1 MSVSA
6 LQHAIDNADTQSFLL
21 SYFQALDEGQNLSI
35 PTHME
40 TNGIQK
46 GWEKVF
52 EVLGLTSTP
61 EFTSALSQHWFKVIS
76 QQGGQINDNF
86 VKDVL
91 NILQGQP
98 SQPSPSE
105 DTETE
110 TPAQAAPITDVE
122 SQISDA
128 YKTDQALR
136 YATVEEDEATLKKNL
151 NLALQHNHTALFLAS
166 YIKLNLLDRTTY
178 PVPLSTVSSII
189 FDHFKEHIMRQ
200 FNQTQRQPFIQA
212 LTKQWF
218 GLTNKYGI
226 PKTDIIRHQFLTD
239 LTPIATK
246 QLDTISPIDK
256 IKLTIRS
263 WLS

>member
-1 MSVSA
+1 MSVST

-52 EVLGLTSTP
+52 EVLGLNSTP
-61 EFTSALSQHWFKVIS
+61 KFTSALSQHWFKVIS
-76 QQGGQINDNF
+76 QQGGQINDTF

-91 NILQGQP
+91 NILTGQT
-98 SQPSPSE
+98 SQPAAT
-105 DTETE
+105 DTQTQ
-110 TPAQAAPITDVE
+110 TPVQADPIADVE

-136 YATVEEDEATLKKNL
+136 YTTVEEDEATLKKNL

-166 YIKLNLLDRTTY
+166 YIKLNLLDHTTY
-178 PVPLSTVSSII
+178 PVPLSTISSII
-189 FDHFKEHIMRQ
+189 FDHFKERIMRQ

-246 QLDTISPIDK
+246 QLDTISLIDK
-256 IKLTIRS
+256 LKLTIRS